1 MMIAQASV
9 LVEAPLELVQEAV
22 LDPSAY
28 GDGATKVQDMV
39 VESRSETE
47 LVARINGH
55 LGPFRSSIRA
65 RYTLGENQ
73 VELTM
78 LEGRLRNFH
87 AVFLFQPQADGV
99 VLTHREEYDFGYPL
113 ISPVLDR
120 ALQGW
125 ATRSVV
131 AEVNALKRAAE
142 ARVKLAA

>member
-1 MMIAQASV
+1 MMIAEASV
-9 LVEAPLELVQEAV
+9 LVEAPVELVQAAV

-39 VESRSETE
+39 VESRSESE

-55 LGPFRSSIRA
+55 LGPFKSSIRA
-65 RYTLGENQ
+65 RYTVGENQ

-87 AVFLFQPQADGV
+87 AVFLFQPRANGV

-113 ISPVLDR
+113 ISPLLDR

-131 AEVNALKRAAE
+131 AEVTALKRAAE
-142 ARVKLAA
+142 AKVSLAA